1 MKNKFQFTNSLYL
14 VTEESVPL
22 DTLLDIIEKAVAGGV
37 DVVQLREKSS
47 SGKIFYE
54 KALAVKKLLQKMGVP
69 LIINDRVDVALAI
82 EADGVHVGQSDMP
95 LTAVKKIVPDTMI
108 IGISARN
115 LDEALEAERNGAD
128 YIGVGALFSTSTK
141 DDAKLLPEGMLEKIC
156 DEVSIP
162 VIAIGG
168 LTAEGIQSISHCK
181 ISGAAVV
188 SAIMKAENPENAS
201 KKLKEVLNLVAYH

>member
-22 DTLLDIIEKAVAGGV
+22 DSLLNIVEQAVAGGV
-37 DVVQLREKSS
+37 DIVQLREKSS

-54 KALAVKKLLQKMGVP
+54 KALAVKQILQKKGIP

-82 EADGVHVGQSDMP
+82 EADGVHVGQSDLP

-108 IGISARN
+108 VGISAGN

-128 YIGVGALFSTSTK
+128 YIGVGALFSTASK
-141 DDAKLLPEGMLEKIC
+141 DDATLLPEGMLETIC
-156 DEVSIP
+156 NEVSIP

-168 LTAEGIQSISHCK
+168 LTTERIQTLPHCK

-188 SAIMKAENPENAS
+188 SAIMKSENPEHAAKEL
-201 KKLKEVLNLVAYH
+201 KKVLQSI